1 MTNGMDTQKYGVLMR
16 VLECGSLTLAAEE
29 LGYTQSGISRI
40 LKSLE
45 EELGLALLRRNK
57 GGVIPTENLKRLL
70 PAVRG
75 LLNDEE
81 RIRQTASALRGL
93 HEGKLR
99 IGAFTSVS
107 VHWLPQII
115 KAYEN
120 DYPHIEITIL
130 GGDYHDVDLWL
141 TEGAIDIGFVT
152 LPSAAN
158 CRFIPL
164 KEDRLLAVLP
174 PDHPLAALDR
184 LPVTRIAD
192 EPFISLLESSDHDM
206 RKALDAYGIKP
217 NVKFT
222 SKDDYAILAMVENGL
237 GMTIM
242 PELLLEGRRDR
253 VRVMELVPGARRTIA
268 LALPSAGATP
278 ADFVAWKKWNVA
290 MKADYPKRMIT
301 PNETIPGPDG
311 QPRAIGYWQNKDQ
324 HTDTVMGTCLCAL
337 QLMVY
342 YRYLPTTSLKATEQ
356 AADLVAASTE
366 KMDVRVT
373 IDL

>member
-1 MTNGMDTQKYGVLMR
+1 MDTQKYGVLMR

-278 ADFVAWKKWNVA
+278 AAENF
-290 MKADYPKRMIT
+290 
-301 PNETIPGPDG
+301 
-311 QPRAIGYWQNKDQ
+311 
-324 HTDTVMGTCLCAL
+324 
-337 QLMVY
+337 
-342 YRYLPTTSLKATEQ
+342 SLYVESFLKEQ
-356 AADLVAASTE
+356 A
-366 KMDVRVT
+366 
-373 IDL
+373 